1 MYEGPETK
9 AHRKQSCKPAVTYAT
24 ATKSWLS
31 RATGSVA
38 CATPCPTCP
47 TDTNILD
54 QTARAQGS
62 NAAPANRRLAILVRP
77 TVGLGLKG
85 VIAVWTLSFSQQR
98 LGDLALDAVVA
109 CREQRTSPEQSKPPK
124 LTFHEACSYIRYILQ
139 TPTRVQITCTRRAS
153 NPSDRPGK

>member
-1 MYEGPETK
+1 VYEGPKTK
-9 AHRKQSCKPAVTYAT
+9 AHCKQSCRPAVTYAT

-31 RATGSVA
+31 RVTGSVA

-62 NAAPANRRLAILVRP
+62 NAAPANQRLVILARP
-77 TVGLGLKG
+77 TVGLRLKG
-85 VIAVWTLSFSQQR
+85 VIAGWTLSFSQRR
-98 LGDLALDAVVA
+98 LGHIALDAVVA

-124 LTFHEACSYIRYILQ
+124 LTVHEACSYIRYILQ

-153 NPSDRPGK
+153 NPSDRPCK